1 MDSPQPPNDRPKTAL
16 ELERERLKALYKE
29 DFRKRK
35 AFLDDLERQRRLN
48 PVEKALG
55 RMLELSD
62 DTDEWIARLQG
73 KTAEL
78 EARIEMAMEERG
90 ATQSSAASTPNVTP
104 QPPTPAPQPEPTPE
118 LPADLKPKKRTLGD
132 LGEWTAE

>member
-1 MDSPQPPNDRPKTAL
+1 MDSPQPPNERPKTPL

-55 RMLELSD
+55 RMLEMSD

-78 EARIEMAMEERG
+78 EARTEMAMEERG
-90 ATQSSAASTPNVTP
+90 VNAPSATPTPLAAPPQSAA
-104 QPPTPAPQPEPTPE
+104 APQPEPTPE
-118 LPADLKPKKRTLGD
+118 LPTDLKPKKRTLGD